1 MADIKRAT
9 EDFVNVIKN
18 RDVYKHYFQ
27 MKEKVKAYPELKE
40 KIDEFRWKNFELQ
53 TSCEQ
58 DELYYKMELFEREY
72 EEFRKNP
79 MVNDFLAA
87 ELSFCRM
94 MQNIYSD
101 LADRIE
107 FE

>member
-9 EDFVNVIKN
+9 EDFANVIKN
-18 RDVYKHYFQ
+18 TDVYKHYFQ

-53 TSCEQ
+53 TRCEQ

>member
-9 EDFVNVIKN
+9 EDFVAAIKST
-18 RDVYKHYFQ
+18 DVYRHYLQ

-53 TSCEQ
+53 TNCEQ
-58 DELYYKMELFEREY
+58 DELYYRMELFEKEY

-79 MVNDFLAA
+79 LVNEFLTA

-94 MQNIYSD
+94 MQQVYSD
-101 LADRIE
+101 IADKMD